1 MTQLYNHN
9 MRDVVLIYP
18 TDTSDTSWN
27 LDLDIIDGYPRYVSE
42 ENNTEDQRAAVAA
55 LIAKG
60 SVPGNPNLG
69 IDWSQAMGDNN
80 SFLLIDNQIKQ
91 QIASLAAI
99 GSEEQ
104 QVQYIPVFK
113 KDENGGVGVQV
124 YRA

>member
-1 MTQLYNHN
+1 

-18 TDTSDTSWN
+18 TDPTDTSWN
-27 LDLDIIDGYPRYVSE
+27 LDLDIVDGYPRYVSE
-42 ENNTEDQRAAVAA
+42 EDNTEDQRAAVAA

-80 SFLLIDNQIKQ
+80 SFLLVDNQIKQ

-99 GSEEQ
+99 GNENR

-113 KDENGGVGVQV
+113 KDENGGIGIQV